1 MAEPPS
7 LVQVKFSG
15 DGANFNKSG
24 NYLLLSFSFPSIC
37 KDVLAGKGNHTFAV
51 VPCSEDYTSLK
62 QNFAPVFSEMNEI
75 IEEKEIIV
83 NDEKIMLDIVFG
95 GDMKFVLIV
104 LGLNAAHANYACIWC
119 EIHKKQR

>member
-1 MAEPPS
+1 M
-7 LVQVKFSG
+7 VQVKFSG

-62 QNFAPVFSEMNEI
+62 QNFAPVFSEMNEL
-75 IEEKEIIV
+75 IEEKEIIG
-83 NDEKIMLDIVFG
+83 NDK
-95 GDMKFVLIV
+95 
-104 LGLNAAHANYACIWC
+104 
-119 EIHKKQR
+119 

>member
-1 MAEPPS
+1 M
-7 LVQVKFSG
+7 
-15 DGANFNKSG
+15 
-24 NYLLLSFSFPSIC
+24 LSFSFPSIC
-37 KDVLAGKGNHTFAV
+37 KEVLAGKGNHTFAV

-62 QNFAPVFSEMNEI
+62 QNFAPVFSEMNEL